1 MQNQELFTFR
11 NDGIYYHHTLTNK
24 PVKNDFSFLS
34 HAHNQIEFYY
44 FITGKAEF
52 AIEGSIHQLLPG
64 TLLIIDRNVV
74 HNLLIRDENAPY
86 ERIAVLI
93 DPQLFPTGFD
103 AIKQELR
110 AGCIYGQPS
119 VSRREWLAKSCAIVE
134 HSQIGEEG
142 LPGLIMSLLS
152 MILAE
157 LSQSRASSDSEA
169 PKGDELVLSII
180 RFINEH
186 LTDDWDLND
195 LQSALFRD
203 KAYLNRRFRQIM
215 GCSIWKYVTR
225 KRVFNAQQQIIFSKS
240 IAYAFSHSGFN
251 DYSSFYRNY
260 KAYVGISPIEDLQRN
275 MSR

>member
-1 MQNQELFTFR
+1 MRNQELFAFR
-11 NDGIYYHHTLTNK
+11 NDGIYYHHTLTDK
-24 PVKNDFSFLS
+24 PIKNDFSFLS

-44 FITGKAEF
+44 FITGSAQF
-52 AIEGSIHQLLPG
+52 VIEGSIHLLVPG
-64 TLLIIDRNVV
+64 TLLIIDRNIV
-74 HNLLIRDENAPY
+74 HNLLILDEDVPY

-93 DPQLFPTGFD
+93 DPQLFPAGFD
-103 AIKQELR
+103 EISRDLR
-110 AGCIYGQPS
+110 AGYIYGQPS
-119 VSRREWLAKSCAIVE
+119 ISRREWLAKSYAVVE
-134 HSQIGEEG
+134 HSQINDAG
-142 LPGLIMSLLS
+142 LPALILSLLS

-157 LSQSRASSDSEA
+157 LSCSRASSDAQE

-195 LQSALFRD
+195 LQNALFRD

-240 IAYAFSHSGFN
+240 ISYAFSHSGFN
-251 DYSSFYRNY
+251 DYSSFYRSY
-260 KAYVGISPIEDLQRN
+260 KAYVGLSPTEDLKRN
-275 MSR
+275 MP

>member
-1 MQNQELFTFR
+1 MQNQELFAFR
-11 NDGIYYHHTLTNK
+11 NDGIYYHHTLTNR
-24 PVKNDFSFLS
+24 PLRNDFSFLS

-52 AIEGSIHQLLPG
+52 AIEGSIHRLLPG

-74 HNLLIRDENAPY
+74 HNLLIRDEDTPY

-93 DPQLFPTGFD
+93 DPQLFPAGFEEISR
-103 AIKQELR
+103 ALR
-110 AGCIYGQPS
+110 AGYIYGQPS
-119 VSRREWLAKSCAIVE
+119 ANRRDWLARSYSIVE
-134 HSQIGEEG
+134 RSQISGGG
-142 LPGLIMSLLS
+142 LPGLILSLLA

-157 LSQSRASSDSEA
+157 LSRTQTSPDSQQT

-195 LQSALFRD
+195 LQNALFRD

-215 GCSIWKYVTR
+215 GCSIWKYVAR

-260 KAYVGISPIEDLQRN
+260 KTFIGISPIEDLR
-275 MSR
+275 RHTP

>member
-11 NDGIYYHHTLTNK
+11 SEGIYYHHTLTNR
-24 PVKNDFSFLS
+24 PAKNDFSFLS

-44 FITGKAEF
+44 FITGSAKF
-52 AIEGSIHQLLPG
+52 AIEGSIHMLIPG
-64 TLLIIDRNVV
+64 TQLVINRNVV
-74 HNLLIRDENAPY
+74 HNLLICDEDAPY

-93 DPQLFPTGFD
+93 DPRLFPSGF
-103 AIKQELR
+103 EEVGRNLS

-119 VSRREWLAKSCAIVE
+119 ASRREWLGRSYSVVE
-134 HSQIGEEG
+134 YSQVDDEG
-142 LPGLIMSLLS
+142 RESLIKSLLW

-157 LSQSRASSDSEA
+157 LSQSQASSVSPA

-195 LQSALFRD
+195 LQNALFRD

-225 KRVFNAQQQIIFSKS
+225 KRVFNAQQQMIFSKS
-240 IAYAFSHSGFN
+240 ISYAFAHSGFN
-251 DYSSFYRNY
+251 DYSSFYRSY
-260 KAYVGISPIEDLQRN
+260 KAYTGLSPTEDL
-275 MSR
+275 SRHAL